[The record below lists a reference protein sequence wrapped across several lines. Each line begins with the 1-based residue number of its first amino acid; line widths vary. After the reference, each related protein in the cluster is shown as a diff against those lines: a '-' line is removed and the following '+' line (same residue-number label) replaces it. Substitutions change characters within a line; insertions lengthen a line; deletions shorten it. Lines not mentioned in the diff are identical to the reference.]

1 MRTKIHE
8 LTKVFLKNSLDNKS
22 QFILTLIFP
31 LIFLIWNNY
40 SLLFKDISDGVFY
53 NLLFNYLSFI
63 TIMHVMSGFS
73 ISLLAYKENGFLKMF
88 KYVIGSKNVIIIS
101 NFIAQSIT
109 LLSTLLVFTIA
120 ASIMFMKFSLLFKA
134 LLVVILS
141 LLVCIIPIS
150 MLFLWIPALNVRLAT
165 ISPITT
171 LIAIALTF
179 LSSLSTGRNNIPE
192 YLLLLNPVKLFT
204 ETLDSIYNLVFKGVF
219 DPLYSVTIV
228 VILLIYIVFGLTFT
242 KKIGVLSSLSRF

>member
-8 LTKVFLKNSLDNKS
+8 LTKIFLKNSLDYKS
-22 QFILTLIFP
+22 LFILTLIFP

-40 SLLFKDISDGVFY
+40 SLLFKDISDDVFY

-63 TIMHVMSGFS
+63 TIMYIMSGFS

-109 LLSTLLVFTIA
+109 LFLTLLVFTIVA
-120 ASIMFMKFSLLFKA
+120 CIMFMKFSLLFQTV
-134 LLVVILS
+134 LVVILS
-141 LLVCIIPIS
+141 LLVCLIPIS
-150 MLFLWIPALNVRLAT
+150 MFFLWIPALNVRLAT
-165 ISPITT
+165 ISPITS

-179 LSSLSTGRNNIPE
+179 LNSLSTGNNNISE
-192 YLLLLNPVKLFT
+192 FLFLLNPVKLFT
-204 ETLDSIYNLVFKGVF
+204 ETLDSIYNLVFQGIF

-228 VILLIYIVFGLTFT
+228 VILLIYTMFGLSFT
-242 KKIGVLSSLSRF
+242 KKIEVLSSLSRF